1 MPMKHKRQNNY
12 INLSKS
18 KPKQNGQLKKRITPF
33 IDLVLHEIID
43 IKTKKVKNPPKIH
56 PVKWGLEAM
65 KHLAKRRDIIITTA
79 DKGGAVVIMDTKNY
93 IKEVNRELSDKNN
106 YIILQIE
113 PTLQHNKMVN
123 DTLDRFKNENLLS
136 KKATGLKIINRKT
149 PKFYY
154 KPKLRKESNP
164 GRPVINSTNCHTSEI
179 SRFLDYHFQS
189 LVKEVPSL
197 RKLIGAIH
205 FLQICDWFVLDIEFV
220 FKIE

>member
-1 MPMKHKRQNNY
+1 
-12 INLSKS
+12 
-18 KPKQNGQLKKRITPF
+18 
-33 IDLVLHEIID
+33 
-43 IKTKKVKNPPKIH
+43 
-56 PVKWGLEAM
+56 M

-106 YIILQIE
+106 YIILQTE

-136 KKATGLKIINRKT
+136 KKATGLKIINQKA

-154 KPKLRKESNP
+154 TPKLCKESNP

-205 FLQICDWFVLDIEFV
+205 FLQICDWFVLNIEFV